1 MWVSL
6 LKRSSM
12 LLSLLSARFAFDPG
26 AGCVVLGVMTAL
38 LRVLAVLG
46 VPAVLTDDGVFL
58 YTLRMD
64 VLPQNSFEL
73 PVHSMLHLLASAVTA
88 VVGSE
93 ELQ

>member
-1 MWVSL
+1 MSL
-6 LKRSSM
+6 LKRSSRPRP
-12 LLSLLSARFAFDPG
+12 LFSARFAFDPG
-26 AGCVVLGVMTAL
+26 AAWVVLGVMTAL

-64 VLPQNSFEL
+64 ALPQNSFEL
-73 PVHSMLHLLASAVTA
+73 PVQSMLHLLASAVTA
-88 VVGSE
+88 VLGSE